1 MTALAPDGLVRP
13 IARVIGLALF
23 AGGITALLAL
33 AYRWYTRERL
43 PVGLALLA
51 GLGTVAVYLNTTAA
65 LGTVIGGSD
74 GLLDLDVAVQNVAT
88 FGVTGLV
95 AIGGS
100 RLGHRL
106 AGVVSVASGAREFDA
121 EVGRVVTAV
130 GRAIAVELPEEIEDI
145 EGYDPVPAE
154 TKAAIAGKTL
164 LFPRR
169 LTVGELRDRIVTR
182 LMEDHGVGRVNLDLA
197 ADGTVSY
204 LALGSRAAGIGPT
217 LAPGTVAIAIRA
229 DPSFSA
235 GSGDVVQVWRGGDTP
250 VRVATATVRAKQ
262 GEIVTIALDAAD
274 AGKLDTTERYRLV
287 TLPAERRVDREFA
300 GLLRAAEE
308 TFDVTTIGAR
318 SSLVGIPVGAL
329 DTTVI
334 AVRPAGGTIEAIP
347 PRDRRLDAG
356 DTVYVIAGPE
366 SIRRLDAAATGV
378 SETP

>member
-1 MTALAPDGLVRP
+1 VTALAPDGLVRP
-13 IARVIGLALF
+13 IVRVIGLALF
-23 AGGITALLAL
+23 AGGLTALLAL

-88 FGVTGLV
+88 FALTSLV
-95 AIGGS
+95 AVGGS

-106 AGVVSVASGAREFDA
+106 AGVVSVASGTREFDA

-182 LMEDHGVGRVNLDLA
+182 LKEDHGVGRVNLDLA
-197 ADGTVSY
+197 ADGTVST

-217 LAPGTVAIAIRA
+217 LAPGTVATAIRA
-229 DPSFSA
+229 DPPFSA

-308 TFDVTTIGAR
+308 TFDVTTIGAG

-329 DTTVI
+329 DTTAI

-347 PRDRRLDAG
+347 PRDRRLAAG

-366 SIRRLDAAATGV
+366 SIRRLEAAATGV